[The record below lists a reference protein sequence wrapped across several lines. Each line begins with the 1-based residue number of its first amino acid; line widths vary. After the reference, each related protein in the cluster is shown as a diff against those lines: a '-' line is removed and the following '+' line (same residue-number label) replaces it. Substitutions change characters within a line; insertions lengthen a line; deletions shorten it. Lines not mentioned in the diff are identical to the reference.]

1 MIRIRAPT
9 AHRDVT
15 YNNIKASKSSVN
27 DMFAQTITKID
38 GTSHVEVFAALETL
52 AAENRTLREQL
63 AAVNARVGA
72 LDTRVN
78 DLVAE

>member
-38 GTSHVEVFAALETL
+38 GASHVEVFAALETL
-52 AAENRTLREQL
+52 AAENRTLRDQL
-63 AAVNARVGA
+63 AAVNARVSA